1 MMNRHGDVTVDESYG
16 GVFMYNRPEQVLEQY
31 ELEVKA
37 VSKGR
42 ESYICDTSEGQKLLK
57 EYRGSM
63 ERAEFLAGMLAHLG
77 GQGLMAGT
85 VTRTKEGAPIAVAED
100 ETKYILLSSYQG
112 AECDTRSRD
121 DMTAAVRKLAELHN
135 AAESYREEIP
145 GFVRS
150 DSKELLRLYEKHN
163 RELVKVKNY
172 IRAKKKKNEFEMLF
186 FGQYAKFMEKAE
198 NVTERLKE
206 MEPSEDMTGFC
217 HGDYNQH
224 NVVFVKGGMAI
235 VHFDSFAYQIRVGD
249 LANFMRKMLE
259 KNNWNTGLGMDLI
272 RAYDDERKLTPEE
285 LSYLYLYLAYP
296 EKFWKIANH
305 YYNTHKAWVSGRN
318 IEKLEKFIRQEDD
331 RERFLEMLF
340 HFTSK

>member
-1 MMNRHGDVTVDESYG
+1 
-16 GVFMYNRPEQVLEQY
+16 MYNRPEQVLEQY
-31 ELEVKA
+31 ELEVKS

-42 ESYICDTSEGQKLLK
+42 EGYICDTDQGQKLLK

-63 ERAEFLAGMLAHLG
+63 ERAEFLAGMLMHLS
-77 GQGLMAGT
+77 GQGVSVEN
-85 VTRTKEGAPIAVAED
+85 VTRTRENAPIAIAED
-100 ETKYILLSSYQG
+100 ETKYMLLTAISG
-112 AECDTRSRD
+112 AECDTRNRD
-121 DMTAAVRKLAELHN
+121 DMTAAVKKLATLHD

-145 GFVRS
+145 EFVRT
-150 DSKELLRLYEKHN
+150 DPNELLLLYEKHN

-172 IRAKKKKNEFEMLF
+172 IRSKKKKNEFEMLF
-186 FGQYAKFMEKAE
+186 FGQYPRFMEKAE
-198 NVTERLKE
+198 CVTKRLGE
-206 MEPSEDMTGFC
+206 MEPQMDMVGFC

-224 NVVFVKGGMAI
+224 NVIFERSSVTI
-235 VHFDSFAYQIRVGD
+235 VHFDSFSYQIRVSD

-272 RAYDDERKLTPEE
+272 RAYDDVRRLSGEE
-285 LSYLYLYLAYP
+285 LSYLYLYMAYP

-318 IEKLEKFIRQEDD
+318 IEKLEKFIRQEED

-340 HFTSK
+340 HFTS